1 MRWLGRRKHGGR
13 TRIGAITGLAG
24 LLSALAV
31 VVMPNPA
38 SAGAIVACP
47 NGITEWRIAQINRV
61 RVRWEGYRYTL
72 VSATPRFAVSD
83 AKVLDNGT
91 SVPVEYTVT
100 SERTQR
106 HAVTVA
112 VGVEAKPAT
121 TLSFLTTSV
130 SVNVVSEIT
139 TKRGVTFK
147 LSVPPL
153 TRLTAEYGTEV
164 YDVNYYIEAW
174 RSDWRPIN
182 QPPSAGDRCEE
193 WGYYPQNTVAPT
205 VYETW
210 RLRT

>member
-1 MRWLGRRKHGGR
+1 MSSRGRESPMRWLGRRKHGGR
-13 TRIGAITGLAG
+13 IRSRLGAIAGLAS
-24 LLSALAV
+24 LLSALVV
-31 VVMPNPA
+31 VVMPSPA

-47 NGITEWRIAQINRV
+47 NGITEWRVAQINQRA

-72 VSATPRFAVSD
+72 VSSTPRFAVSD

-91 SVPVEYTVT
+91 SVPVDYTVT

-153 TRLTAEYGTEV
+153 TRLTAEYGT
-164 YDVNYYIEAW
+164 
-174 RSDWRPIN
+174 
-182 QPPSAGDRCEE
+182 
-193 WGYYPQNTVAPT
+193 
-205 VYETW
+205 
-210 RLRT
+210 